1 MLDLRLNKSPNP
13 NENIHEI
20 DASSTKTKPV
30 VRNNPIYTVI
40 FLRQMRTT
48 FNSKIVKLNRT

>member
-1 MLDLRLNKSPNP
+1 MLDLRLNKSPKP

-30 VRNNPIYTVI
+30 VWNNPIYTVI
-40 FLRQMRTT
+40 FLRQKRNT
-48 FNSKIVKLNRT
+48 FNSKILKLNGT